1 MEMVSSV
8 FEAFGIIEFDA
19 LNDLAG
25 WLDGPAAPAA
35 SVDGRSGD
43 QGPHSVGP
51 SAGWEI

>member
-8 FEAFGIIEFDA
+8 FEAFGIVEFDA

-25 WLDGPAAPAA
+25 WLDGPAPPA
-35 SVDGRSGD
+35 SSLDDRSCD
-43 QGPHSVGP
+43 HGPDPVGP